1 MEPNG
6 RSETI
11 PRTGDFGA
19 GRHAACPW
27 PAACHGPVFV
37 RQSPGPPVIIHG
49 GSLHAAVK
57 GETYD
62 PELKTLTVP
71 VKDVSKVTLA
81 GYKKPPKL
89 GTEWAMQICNEDP
102 CIHGMVMNAKAG
114 SISISLI
121 NPKDLI
127 AKGRKSIYGQTDY
140 ELIGT
145 GGSDEYYPEYLSIK
159 ENGAT
164 TKYNCVTDPSGDWTS
179 CRIQIGARQK

>member
-1 MEPNG
+1 MAGAKQFRGLAILGLAVMLPALG
-6 RSETI
+6 RL
-11 PRTGDFGA
+11 
-19 GRHAACPW
+19 
-27 PAACHGPVFV
+27 PAMA
-37 RQSPGPPVIIHG
+37 QSSFANPLDPPVIIHG

-89 GTEWAMQICNEDP
+89 GTEWTMQICNEDP
-102 CIHGMVMNAKAG
+102 CIHGMVMSAKAG

-179 CRIQIGARQK
+179 CRIQIGPRQK